1 MENRTVPCVTTHPR
15 CHNPSLPSKANKRL
29 GPLCSSLC
37 WWPRTKCDSRG
48 WSPLLHPSK
57 APKRRHRQ
65 PRCFGGRD
73 AVPSGGGK
81 WDSAQQ
87 SPGLGR
93 GVTAASAS
101 GPRSSVTFASRRR
114 CQLPAALSPAPARCA
129 PAWGTGTLPG
139 ELAAGWAGGRV
150 RAGLTR
156 RKLPAAPACR
166 TRQEAQP
173 LFSLH

>member
-1 MENRTVPCVTTHPR
+1 MSQPLPGVTTHR
-15 CHNPSLPSKANKRL
+15 CHPRQTSGSAPFAHRCAGGPAPSVTAGAP
-29 GPLCSSLC
+29 
-37 WWPRTKCDSRG
+37 

-65 PRCFGGRD
+65 PRCFGGCD

-81 WDSAQQ
+81 RDSAQQ
-87 SPGLGR
+87 SLGPGR

-101 GPRSSVTFASRRR
+101 GPRSGVTFASRRR
-114 CQLPAALSPAPARCA
+114 CQLPAALSPAQARCA

-139 ELAAGWAGGRV
+139 ELAAGRAGGRV

-166 TRQEAQP
+166 TRQGAQP